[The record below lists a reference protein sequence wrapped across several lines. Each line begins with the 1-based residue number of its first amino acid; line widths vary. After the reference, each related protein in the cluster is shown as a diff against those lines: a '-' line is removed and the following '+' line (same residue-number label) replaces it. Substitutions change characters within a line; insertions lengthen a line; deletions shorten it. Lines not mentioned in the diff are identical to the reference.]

1 MFKTVNML
9 GRSKALNDLFVAGA
23 LGLVE
28 ADWEPGIDR
37 KIDIHMIYR

>member
-1 MFKTVNML
+1 MYKIVNML

-28 ADWEPGIDR
+28 ADWEPGD
-37 KIDIHMIYR
+37 DIL